1 MFWIAWR
8 MLIGNPGKYLGIV
21 MGVAFAAFLIAQQ
34 ASVFVGLINLTS
46 SQIRDVRGVDFW
58 VCNPGVKFVDDN
70 LPMTNTSLGR
80 IRGVPGVEWAVP
92 LFKGLGRARMPD
104 GSDQQMIILGLD
116 DGSYVGAPRPQDF
129 FMGSLDDLRESDA
142 VIVDDAGYKQMWPG
156 EPFQRGKILEMNDR
170 RAVVVGVCKAGRTF
184 QTFPIVYTRF
194 SNAIQYVPGERRT
207 LTFVL
212 GKAKEGRDVQEVCN
226 EIKSQT
232 MLAAYPHQDFV
243 WMTIEYFLKNTGI
256 PFNFGLM
263 VIMGFIVGAAVS
275 GMLFYIFVSDNIRQF
290 GALKAMGM
298 SNIRILMM
306 VCFQALLVGAFGY
319 GIGVGGAA
327 CVGHLMR
334 GSTKLAFLM
343 TWHIPLITLALTMMI
358 IVLASLFS
366 LWRVLRVEP
375 AIVFKG

>member
-1 MFWIAWR
+1 
-8 MLIGNPGKYLGIV
+8 MLVGNPGKFLGIV

-34 ASVFVGLINLTS
+34 ASVFCGLMNLTA

-58 VCNPGVKFVDDN
+58 VTNPGVKFVDDN
-70 LPMTNTSLGR
+70 LPMTNTALGR
-80 IRGVPGVEWAVP
+80 IRGVPGVDWAVP

-104 GSDQQMIILGLD
+104 GTDQQMIILGLD
-116 DGSYVGAPRPQDF
+116 DGSFVGAPGPDDF
-129 FMGSLDDLRESDA
+129 FLGSLEDLRESDS

-170 RAVVVGVCKAGRTF
+170 RAVVVGVCRASRTF

-212 GKAKEGRDVQEVCN
+212 GKAKDGENVQEVCN
-226 EIKSQT
+226 RIKAQT
-232 MLAAYPHQDFV
+232 QLAAYTHADFIY
-243 WMTIEYFLKNTGI
+243 MTINYFLTNTGI

-263 VIMGFIVGAAVS
+263 VVMGFIVGAAVS

-298 SNIRILMM
+298 SNIRILTM
-306 VCFQALLVGAFGY
+306 VCFQAFVIGLLGY
-319 GIGVGGAA
+319 GLGVGGAA
-327 CVGHLMR
+327 YTGHLMK

-343 TWHIPLITLALTMMI
+343 LWQIPLITLALTMLI
-358 IVLASLFS
+358 IVIASLFS
-366 LWRVLRVEP
+366 LLRVLRVEP